1 MFNNLFMKPL
11 FITIL
16 GLSICYFIDKYN
28 NDKSNQS
35 NKNNTNKYIT
45 ICLSL
50 FSITFFISMCTKRS
64 TKEVKEISKS
74 LSGGGND
81 CCPF

>member
-28 NDKSNQS
+28 NDKSKQS
-35 NKNNTNKYIT
+35 NKYIT
-45 ICLSL
+45 ICLTL
-50 FSITFFISMCTKRS
+50 FSITFFICMCTKKS